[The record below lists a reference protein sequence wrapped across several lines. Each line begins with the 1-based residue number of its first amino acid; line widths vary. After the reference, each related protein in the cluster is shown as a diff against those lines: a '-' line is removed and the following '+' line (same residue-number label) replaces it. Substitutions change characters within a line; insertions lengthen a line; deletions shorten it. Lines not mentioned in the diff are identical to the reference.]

1 MWSFNLRSNTNSIRH
16 SLSLAKDD
24 PSIAWARF
32 KNALCFKIWQLK
44 QKILLKCLTFKQF
57 TLRSTPHRHQ
67 WTFLGAT
74 LLQYPTITPSGRKVT
89 GAERK
94 KEESRSDQFLLTL
107 VWVLTHGSVQARPSP
122 QPPIDISINFPEY
135 MSEGGGDILQSFLWP
150 TFSPNQA
157 ISSTFIFF

>member
-1 MWSFNLRSNTNSIRH
+1 MRSNTNSIRH

-135 MSEGGGDILQSFLWP
+135 MSEGGGHFAKFFMTNFLAKSGN
-150 TFSPNQA
+150 FEH
-157 ISSTFIFF
+157 FYFFLI